1 MLIHQENFQNF
12 PAFVENAF
20 NGNKMNIK
28 VYLPKG
34 ELVDSFYYVDLSEG
48 RQIHSKYVSQ
58 MLSRFGLEV
67 VFLSTLFEDL
77 NVDLKSLKLYRN
89 ILRQISGRLNRLL
102 AKVHINS
109 YEY

>member
-1 MLIHQENFQNF
+1 
-12 PAFVENAF
+12 
-20 NGNKMNIK
+20 MNIK

-58 MLSRFGLEV
+58 MFSRFGLEV

-102 AKVHINS
+102 AKVYINS